1 MPTVVIIG
9 TTVVVIVTSTASS
22 MYQAPSRLCWSRL
35 SQAFPTNCTVEVLLF
50 WRERKKKSL
59 CASSLESSQLAEAQ
73 SATTGRGFQHLPASI
88 F

>member
-22 MYQAPSRLCWSRL
+22 TTRRPADCAGHACRRLFLQTARWKFC
-35 SQAFPTNCTVEVLLF
+35 CF
-50 WRERKKKSL
+50 WREREKKSF
-59 CASSLESSQLAEAQ
+59 CVSSLESSQLAEAQ
-73 SATTGRGFQHLPASI
+73 SATTGWGFQHLPASI